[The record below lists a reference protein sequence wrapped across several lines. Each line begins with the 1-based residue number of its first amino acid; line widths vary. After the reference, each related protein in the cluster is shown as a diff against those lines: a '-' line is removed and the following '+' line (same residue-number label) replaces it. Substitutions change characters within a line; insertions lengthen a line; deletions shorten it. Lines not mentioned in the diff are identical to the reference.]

1 MPRVTRAAGKSKVRF
16 AREQRRRMTAA
27 ESALW
32 QAIRGGKL
40 GMKFRRQ
47 HPIGDF
53 VLDFY
58 CESAQLAVEI
68 DGDCHEQQ
76 REYDEWR
83 DQELAKLGV
92 RVIRV
97 PSDQIITDLPSSLAL
112 ITPYPTDQ
120 LEVIQVSQVSRPETV

>member
-1 MPRVTRAAGKSKVRF
+1 MPRIIHAADRRKVRF
-16 AREQRRRMTAA
+16 ARDQRRKMTAA
-27 ESALW
+27 ERKLW
-32 QAIRGGKL
+32 QAIRGTRL
-40 GMKFRRQ
+40 GLKFRRQ

-58 CESAQLAVEI
+58 CESERLAVEV

-76 REYDEWR
+76 REYDQWR
-83 DQELAKLGV
+83 DEELARLG
-92 RVIRV
+92 IRV
-97 PSDQIITDLPSSLAL
+97 VRIPSDQIITDLPSALAL